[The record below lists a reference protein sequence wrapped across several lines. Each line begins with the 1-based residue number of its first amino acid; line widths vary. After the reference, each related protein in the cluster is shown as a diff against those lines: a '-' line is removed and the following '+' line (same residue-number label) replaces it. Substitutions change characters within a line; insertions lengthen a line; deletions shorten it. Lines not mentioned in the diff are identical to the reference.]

1 MDPKH
6 KEAQSPPEARV
17 LLWEGE
23 PVLSF
28 FPPKVALPLGTPKR
42 VTAYYRRLEQMW
54 RNRWEKTV
62 YPRACAAAQAARNTA
77 GPRCR
82 PASPPDSLISL
93 PPRKALCQ
101 ALFSLFS
108 TNFCRHFWALCIL
121 LRPSKPHTIYRP
133 GGACNLP
140 TFIIV

>member
-54 RNRWEKTV
+54 RDRWEKTV
-62 YPRACAAAQAARNTA
+62 YPRACAAAQAARNTSRPFDSWTA
-77 GPRCR
+77 GLEAEAEPRAGRRCALNR
-82 PASPPDSLISL
+82 EELWHLPKGSPVIPA
-93 PPRKALCQ
+93 R
-101 ALFSLFS
+101 
-108 TNFCRHFWALCIL
+108 
-121 LRPSKPHTIYRP
+121 
-133 GGACNLP
+133 GAGKKRQEDP
-140 TFIIV
+140 A

>member
-42 VTAYYRRLEQMW
+42 VTADYRRLEQMW
-54 RNRWEKTV
+54 RDRWEKTV
-62 YPRACAAAQAARNTA
+62 YPRAWAAAQAARNTSRPFDSWTA
-77 GPRCR
+77 GLEAEAEQDGDILRVRWEAAETAGGRRCALNR
-82 PASPPDSLISL
+82 EELWQLPKGTPVIPA
-93 PPRKALCQ
+93 R
-101 ALFSLFS
+101 
-108 TNFCRHFWALCIL
+108 
-121 LRPSKPHTIYRP
+121 
-133 GGACNLP
+133 GAGKKRQEDP
-140 TFIIV
+140 A